1 MVAVERRAAGAKRGG
16 ELGVEGSQIRLGQP
30 VQRGRAH
37 RGVRRPGIRSRR
49 PGATGSTW
57 TPHATA
63 PGGTARPHAR
73 TGSKLPR
80 SAHACPEHN
89 GCTLEESSRRGLAW
103 NGSDAMFER
112 FTDQSRRAVVL
123 AQDEARFFNH
133 NYIGTEHLLAG
144 LRRENR
150 GVAART
156 LESADI
162 TMDAVR
168 AEIEKLVGRGDQAPS
183 GHIPFT
189 PRAKKCLELSL
200 REALNLGHN
209 HIGTGHLLL
218 GLISKDDCEAVQ
230 VLGGLG
236 ADLGNSALRPSRKW
250 RMTRKIAAAFLLR
263 GAPNRPMRFRP
274 CWTRSMSGS
283 ARSSGS
289 SASRGQRCR
298 GHRVRGRSPQA
309 DHLQAD
315 GFQPIA
321 CRAKVARLRALLRER
336 GIDPGDPRDAGAA
349 CGSRCRPR
357 RM

>member
-1 MVAVERRAAGAKRGG
+1 
-16 ELGVEGSQIRLGQP
+16 
-30 VQRGRAH
+30 
-37 RGVRRPGIRSRR
+37 
-49 PGATGSTW
+49 
-57 TPHATA
+57 
-63 PGGTARPHAR
+63 
-73 TGSKLPR
+73 
-80 SAHACPEHN
+80 
-89 GCTLEESSRRGLAW
+89 
-103 NGSDAMFER
+103 MFER

-156 LESADI
+156 LESAGI

-236 ADLGNSALRPSRKW
+236 ADLGQLRAQAIEEIEDDPEDRGGFSPPRPQRAEVPNAVQTLLDTIDERLSAIERQLG
-250 RMTRKIAAAFLLR
+250 IA
-263 GAPNRPMRFRP
+263 GD
-274 CWTRSMSGS
+274 SGS
-283 ARSSGS
+283 ADTGS
-289 SASRGQRCR
+289 E
-298 GHRVRGRSPQA
+298 A
-309 DHLQAD
+309 DRLQAD
-315 GFQPIA
+315 RLQAEVG
-321 CRAKVARLRALLRER
+321 RLRALLREHD
-336 GIDPGDPRDAGAA
+336 IDPGDPGGDPGDASAA
-349 CGSRCRPR
+349 AG
-357 RM
+357 